1 VTPYDFATRNHP
13 LFDSTSVAG
22 LRAMDGV
29 VTQQASMIAY
39 NNDFKL
45 LFILTLA
52 MLPLVFLLRRAQGG
66 APAAAHAE

>member
-1 VTPYDFATRNHP
+1 MFDATS
-13 LFDSTSVAG
+13 LAG

-29 VTQQASMIAY
+29 VTHQATLIAY

-52 MLPLVFLLRRAQGG
+52 VIPLVLLLRRAQGG
-66 APAAAHAE
+66 APSAVHAE